1 LKRFKRQYRPM
12 ADINVTN
19 LVDVVLVLLIVF
31 MISAPMM
38 QAGVEIDLPKASE
51 SPRDVSAGI
60 VISIDKKQ
68 QIYIDQY
75 MIPLEQFESRLKTIR
90 EVKKF
95 RPIFIRAD
103 KSVPYGTV
111 IELMA
116 RIKKMGIENV
126 GLVTEPER
134 RL

>member
-1 LKRFKRQYRPM
+1 M

-38 QAGVEIDLPKASE
+38 QAGIEIDLPKASE

-60 VISIDKKQ
+60 VISINKNQ

-75 MIPLEQFESRLKTIR
+75 KIPLEQFESRLKTIR

-103 KSVPYGTV
+103 KSIPYGMV

-116 RIKKMGIENV
+116 KIKKMGSK
-126 GLVTEPER
+126 TSA
-134 RL
+134 

>member
-1 LKRFKRQYRPM
+1 LRRFKREYRPM

-38 QAGVEIDLPKASE
+38 QAGIEIDLPKASE

-60 VISIDKKQ
+60 VISINKNQ

-75 MIPLEQFESRLKTIR
+75 KIPLEQFESRLKTIR

-103 KSVPYGTV
+103 KSIPYGMV

-116 RIKKMGIENV
+116 KIKKMGIDNV

>member
-1 LKRFKRQYRPM
+1 MRKHREYRPM

-60 VISIDKKQ
+60 VISIDKNQ
-68 QIYIDQY
+68 QIFIDQY
-75 MIPLEQFESRLKTIR
+75 KVKSEDFVSRLKNIR

-103 KSVPYGTV
+103 RSIPYGTV
-111 IELMA
+111 IELMDK
-116 RIKKMGIENV
+116 IKKMGIENV
-126 GLVTEPER
+126 GLVTEPET

>member
-1 LKRFKRQYRPM
+1 MKRFKREYRPM

-60 VISIDKKQ
+60 VISINKNQ

-75 MIPLEQFESRLKTIR
+75 KIPLEQFESRLKTIR

-103 KSVPYGTV
+103 KSIPYGMV

-116 RIKKMGIENV
+116 KIKKMGIENV

>member
-1 LKRFKRQYRPM
+1 MRKNREYRPM

-51 SPRDVSAGI
+51 SPKDVSSGI
-60 VISIDKKQ
+60 VISIDKNQ
-68 QIYIDQY
+68 QIFIDQY
-75 MIPLEQFESRLKTIR
+75 KVPLEQFESRLKNIR

-103 KSVPYGTV
+103 KSIPYGTV
-111 IELMA
+111 IELMDK
-116 RIKKMGIENV
+116 IKKMGIENV
-126 GLVTEPER
+126 GLVTEPET

>member
-1 LKRFKRQYRPM
+1 M

-60 VISIDKKQ
+60 VISINKNQ

-75 MIPLEQFESRLKTIR
+75 KIPLEQFESRLKTIR

-103 KSVPYGTV
+103 KSIPYGMV

-116 RIKKMGIENV
+116 KIRKMGIDNV
-126 GLVTEPER
+126 GLITEPER

>member
-1 LKRFKRQYRPM
+1 MRRFKREYRPM

-60 VISIDKKQ
+60 IISIDKEQ

-75 MIPLEQFESRLKTIR
+75 KIPLEQFESRLKTIR

-103 KSVPYGTV
+103 KSVPYGLV
-111 IELMA
+111 IEVMA
-116 RIKKMGIENV
+116 RIKKLGIENV

>member
-1 LKRFKRQYRPM
+1 LRRFKREYRPM

-19 LVDVVLVLLIVF
+19 LVDVVLV
-31 MISAPMM
+31 
-38 QAGVEIDLPKASE
+38 
-51 SPRDVSAGI
+51 
-60 VISIDKKQ
+60 IDKKQ
-68 QIYIDQY
+68 EIYIDQY
-75 MIPLEQFESRLKTIR
+75 KIPMEQFESRLKTIR

-103 KSVPYGTV
+103 RSVPYGIV

>member
-1 LKRFKRQYRPM
+1 MRRFKREYRPM
-12 ADINVTN
+12 AEINVTN

-60 VISIDKKQ
+60 IISIDKKQ
-68 QIYIDQY
+68 QIYIDRY
-75 MIPLEQFESRLKTIR
+75 KISLDQFESRLKTIR

-103 KSVPYGTV
+103 KSVPYGVV

-116 RIKKMGIENV
+116 KIKKMGIENV
-126 GLVTEPER
+126 GLITEPER

>member
-1 LKRFKRQYRPM
+1 MRRAKKQYRPM

-38 QAGVEIDLPKASE
+38 QAGVDIALPKASE
-51 SPRDVSAGI
+51 SPRDVSGGI
-60 VISIDKKQ
+60 IISIDKKQ

-75 MIPLEQFESRLKTIR
+75 KIKAEQFEARLKNIR

-95 RPIFIRAD
+95 RPIYIRAD
-103 KSVPYGTV
+103 KSVPYGIV

-116 RIKKMGIENV
+116 KIKKMGIENV
-126 GLVTEPER
+126 GLVTEPET

>member
-1 LKRFKRQYRPM
+1 MRRFKREYRPM

-68 QIYIDQY
+68 EIYIDQY
-75 MIPLEQFESRLKTIR
+75 KIPMEQFESRLKTIR

-103 KSVPYGTV
+103 RSVPYGIV

>member
-1 LKRFKRQYRPM
+1 LRKLREYRPM

-38 QAGVEIDLPKASE
+38 QAGVEIDLPKAAE
-51 SPRDVSAGI
+51 SPRDVSSGI
-60 VISIDKKQ
+60 VISIDKSR

-75 MIPLEQFESRLKTIR
+75 KVSAEQFESRLKNIR

-103 KSVPYGTV
+103 RTVPYGTV
-111 IELMA
+111 IELMDK
-116 RIKKMGIENV
+116 IKKMGIENV
-126 GLVTEPER
+126 GLVTEAETK
-134 RL
+134 L

>member
-1 LKRFKRQYRPM
+1 VRRAKRQYRPM

-19 LVDVVLVLLIVF
+19 LVDIVLVLLIVF

-38 QAGVEIDLPKASE
+38 QAGVDIALPKASE
-51 SPRDVSAGI
+51 SPRDVSGGI
-60 VISIDKKQ
+60 IISIDSKQ
-68 QIYIDQY
+68 QIYIDRY
-75 MIPLEQFESRLKTIR
+75 KVDSKDFESRLKTVR

-95 RPIFIRAD
+95 RPIYIRAD

-111 IELMA
+111 IELMGK
-116 RIKKMGIENV
+116 IKKMGIENV
-126 GLVTEPER
+126 GLVTEPET

>member
-1 LKRFKRQYRPM
+1 MRRFKREYRPM

-38 QAGVEIDLPKASE
+38 QAGVEINLPKASE

-60 VISIDKKQ
+60 VISINKNQ

-75 MIPLEQFESRLKTIR
+75 KIPLEQFESRLKTIR

-103 KSVPYGTV
+103 KSIPYGMV

-116 RIKKMGIENV
+116 RIKKMGIDNV

>member
-1 LKRFKRQYRPM
+1 MKRFKRQYRPM

-60 VISIDKKQ
+60 VISIDKEQ

-75 MIPLEQFESRLKTIR
+75 KIPLEQFESRLKTIR

>member
-1 LKRFKRQYRPM
+1 LRRFKREYRPM

-60 VISIDKKQ
+60 VISIDKSQ
-68 QIYIDQY
+68 QIYIDRY
-75 MIPLEQFESRLKTIR
+75 KVSAEQFEPRLKTIR

-103 KSVPYGTV
+103 KTVPYGTV
-111 IELMA
+111 IELMSK
-116 RIKKMGIENV
+116 IKKMGIENV
-126 GLVTEPER
+126 GLVTEPES

>member
-1 LKRFKRQYRPM
+1 MRKHREYRPM

-51 SPRDVSAGI
+51 SPRDVSSGI
-60 VISIDKKQ
+60 VISIDKNQ

-75 MIPLEQFESRLKTIR
+75 KVKIENFDSRLKNIR

-103 KSVPYGTV
+103 RTVPYGIV

-116 RIKKMGIENV
+116 RIKKMGVENV
-126 GLVTEPER
+126 GLITEPET

>member
-1 LKRFKRQYRPM
+1 MKRFKREYRPM

-60 VISIDKKQ
+60 VISINKNQ

-75 MIPLEQFESRLKTIR
+75 KIPLEQFESRLKTIR

-103 KSVPYGTV
+103 KSIPYGMV

-116 RIKKMGIENV
+116 KIKKMGIDNV

>member
-1 LKRFKRQYRPM
+1 MKRFKREYRPM

-38 QAGVEIDLPKASE
+38 QAGIEIDLPKASE

-60 VISIDKKQ
+60 VISINKNQ

-75 MIPLEQFESRLKTIR
+75 KIPLEQFESRLKTIR

-103 KSVPYGTV
+103 KSIPYGMV

-116 RIKKMGIENV
+116 KIKKMGIDNV

>member
-1 LKRFKRQYRPM
+1 LKRLREYRPM

-38 QAGVEIDLPKASE
+38 QAGVEIDLPKTSE
-51 SPRDVSAGI
+51 SPKDVSSGI
-60 VISIDKKQ
+60 VISIDRNQ
-68 QIYIDQY
+68 QIFIDQY
-75 MIPLEQFESRLKTIR
+75 KIKADQFESRLRNIR

-95 RPIFIRAD
+95 RPIYIRAD
-103 KSVPYGTV
+103 KSVPYGKV
-111 IELMA
+111 IELMDK
-116 RIKKMGIENV
+116 IKKLGIENV
-126 GLVTEPER
+126 GLITEPES

>member
-1 LKRFKRQYRPM
+1 MRRFKREYRPM
-12 ADINVTN
+12 AEINITN
-19 LVDVVLVLLIVF
+19 LVDVMMVLLIVF

-38 QAGVEIDLPKASE
+38 QAGIDIALPKATE
-51 SPRDVSAGI
+51 SPKDVSAGI
-60 VISIDKKQ
+60 IVTIDKKN
-68 QIYIDQY
+68 QIYIDEY
-75 MIPLEQFESRLKTIR
+75 KIEAAQFESRLKTIR

-111 IELMA
+111 MELMNK
-116 RIKKMGIENV
+116 IKKLGIENV
-126 GLVTEPER
+126 GLITEPET

>member
-1 LKRFKRQYRPM
+1 M
-12 ADINVTN
+12 AEINVTN

-60 VISIDKKQ
+60 IISIDKKQ
-68 QIYIDQY
+68 QIYIDRY
-75 MIPLEQFESRLKTIR
+75 KISMDQFESRLRTIR

-103 KSVPYGTV
+103 KSIPYGVV

-116 RIKKMGIENV
+116 KIKKMGIENV